1 MKKQIVLLA
10 LTAAIVLF
18 FSCKKTEGSTASQP
32 RDIEE
37 TKTAT
42 ATTKAETGA
51 KKQGYALRVNA
62 GLYAIDGEDKGDS
75 STKTKWIASLSLGE
89 SVTTGKT
96 RRMTYNNREYD
107 FIEVHRD
114 AKTEGFSLVSQIA
127 VGGVLAVVTD
137 EKANLYKSPKTVD
150 VTNTIVAKKTVLVYF
165 YETESGGFVEVKG
178 VDCESNNAI
187 PEGRYMRLNALS
199 RNDSNIQSSI
209 LLQTAQTM
217 TNANQAVAREALLRS
232 AIEDYPNSVFYDE
245 IFSIAYP
252 DTVETFTTKQ
262 LGDPVYSI
270 EE

>member
-18 FSCKKTEGSTASQP
+18 FSCKKTETSTVPQTTV
-32 RDIEE
+32 IEE
-37 TKTAT
+37 TKSAT
-42 ATTKAETGA
+42 AKAETNA
-51 KKQGYALRVNA
+51 KKPGYALRVNT
-62 GLYAIDGEDKGDS
+62 GMYAIDGEDKGDS
-75 STKTKWIASLSLGE
+75 STKTKWIASISLGE
-89 SVTTGKT
+89 NVMTGKT

-107 FIEVHRD
+107 FIEVRRD
-114 AKTEGFSLVSQIA
+114 DKNEGFALVSQIA

-137 EKANLYKSPKTVD
+137 EKANLFKSPKTVD
-150 VTNTIVAKKTVLVYF
+150 VTNTIVARKTVLVYF

-217 TNANQAVAREALLRS
+217 TNANQTIAREALLRS
-232 AIEDYPNSVFYDE
+232 AIEDYPDSVFFEE
-245 IFSIAYP
+245 INNIVNP
-252 DTVETFTTKQ
+252 DTAGIFVKEV
-262 LGDPVYSI
+262 GDPVYPN
-270 EE
+270 E